1 MNEKEGAMRNTY
13 MMNVEDVMEELGV
26 KRSKAYLILRQ
37 LNEELESEGYKSVRG
52 KIPRAYWRK
61 KFYGYSDIVV

>member
-1 MNEKEGAMRNTY
+1 MRNTY

-37 LNEELESEGYKSVRG
+37 LNEELES
-52 KIPRAYWRK
+52 
-61 KFYGYSDIVV
+61 

>member
-1 MNEKEGAMRNTY
+1 MNGKEGAMRNTY

-52 KIPRAYWRK
+52 KIQRAYWRK

>member
-1 MNEKEGAMRNTY
+1 MNGKEGAMRNTY

-52 KIPRAYWRK
+52 KIPRRK
-61 KFYGYSDIVV
+61 KTYSKFV